1 MGAYTNITRVLDVLF
16 GDPRIEDCMRLPG
29 AFRSLPRPS
38 SASEPSHPSDSERVS
53 GPTDYSPVG
62 RRYNSTRSCATWV
75 LTYGWSG
82 FCGCVCMAVIMM
94 DYFSRREVDHCA
106 LESTLFRRGS
116 ASRGVRIVHIHKS
129 VRLGK

>member
-53 GPTDYSPVG
+53 GPTEYSPG
-62 RRYNSTRSCATWV
+62 N
-75 LTYGWSG
+75 L
-82 FCGCVCMAVIMM
+82 
-94 DYFSRREVDHCA
+94 DYTFQAR
-106 LESTLFRRGS
+106 TL
-116 ASRGVRIVHIHKS
+116 
-129 VRLGK
+129 VRLVAAG